1 MFDVK
6 IWQNYPIL
14 FDHWVTLYNLYEVRT
29 RTRLYNLYEVTLYKG
44 ERLDTL
50 WLFNIAMENDPF
62 IDGLPIKNGDFPW
75 LC

>member
-1 MFDVK
+1 MNISPLQGD
-6 IWQNYPIL
+6 IPTYPMPKRFFWWIVYR
-14 FDHWVTLYNLYEVRT
+14 WVCHV
-29 RTRLYNLYEVTLYKG
+29 
-44 ERLDTL
+44 TL

>member
-1 MFDVK
+1 MFWWILDMVK
-6 IWQNYPIL
+6 ARKNSALALCNPAIKKVLWLCSCANKHGS
-14 FDHWVTLYNLYEVRT
+14 FAV
-29 RTRLYNLYEVTLYKG
+29 
-44 ERLDTL
+44 TL